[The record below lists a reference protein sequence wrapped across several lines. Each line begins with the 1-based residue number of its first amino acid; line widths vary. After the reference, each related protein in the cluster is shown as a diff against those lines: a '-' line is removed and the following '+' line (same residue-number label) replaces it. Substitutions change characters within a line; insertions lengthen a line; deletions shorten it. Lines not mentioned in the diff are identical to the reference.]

1 MKLKL
6 FNLSFLFNS
15 AMNRNCHLNMKCTLH
30 KDSFI
35 GSWAIYEKDKRDV
48 IHLQPHGAV
57 YKTIDINPTAYSEY
71 VGGWE
76 IMEKT
81 DEFYFNIKD
90 KNYYGKVINNT
101 LKING
106 TVCEGKKAPCYI
118 SNFTIVPLFEQFHN
132 ITIINNTDVDKFVY
146 LTQEN
151 VTGTWMIENTHTNQI
166 NIVELFNN
174 KTWTS
179 VYSNKDTLRGKWN
192 LYNDT
197 NKINT
202 NIVSNLFGRNIWLS
216 IVPKNFHCY
225 SENDIMFLGKITQ
238 LGKVDDRYQIP
249 ISSKINGSVVYCFEM
264 DPEISENFYMK
275 RWFKGY

>member
-1 MKLKL
+1 MRLKL
-6 FNLSFLFNS
+6 LNLSFLFGFMRQEKVN
-15 AMNRNCHLNMKCTLH
+15 LKMKCTLH

-35 GSWAIYEKDKRDV
+35 GSWAIYENEKRDV

-57 YKTIDINPTAYSEY
+57 YRTIDVNSISYSEY

-76 IMEKT
+76 KIEKT
-81 DEFYFNIKD
+81 DDFYFNIKD
-90 KNYYGKVINNT
+90 KNYYGKVINDT

-106 TVCEGKKAPCYI
+106 TICEGQKSPCYI

-132 ITIINNTDVDKFVY
+132 ITYINNTDTDDFVY

-151 VTGTWMIENTHTNQI
+151 VTGTWMIENTHTNQV
-166 NIVELFNN
+166 NIIELFDNN
-174 KTWTS
+174 TWRS
-179 VYSNKDTLRGKWN
+179 IYSNKDILRGKWN

-202 NIVSNLFGRNIWLS
+202 NIVSNLFGKNIWIS
-216 IVPKNFHCY
+216 IIPKKNYCY
-225 SENDIMFLGKITQ
+225 SDNDIMFLGKITQ
-238 LGKVDDRYQIP
+238 LGRVDDSCQIP

-275 RWFKGY
+275 RWFI

>member
-1 MKLKL
+1 MLLKL

-15 AMNRNCHLNMKCTLH
+15 MRNGKCDLKMKSTLH

-48 IHLQPHGAV
+48 IHLQPHGAI
-57 YKTIDINPTAYSEY
+57 YKTIDINPTSYSEY

-76 IMEKT
+76 KIEKT

-118 SNFTIVPLFEQFHN
+118 SNFTIIPLFEQFHN
-132 ITIINNTDVDKFVY
+132 ITFIDNPDNFVY

-151 VTGTWMIENTHTNQI
+151 VTGTWVIENTHTNQI
-166 NIVELFNN
+166 NIIELFNN
-174 KTWTS
+174 NTWTS
-179 VYSNKDTLRGKWN
+179 IYSNKDILRGKWN
-192 LYNDT
+192 LYNET
-197 NKINT
+197 NQINT
-202 NIVSNLFGRNIWLS
+202 NIVSNLFGKNIWIS
-216 IVPKNFHCY
+216 IIPKNFYCY
-225 SENDIMFLGKITQ
+225 SDNDIMFLGKITNLACTNDSFQ
-238 LGKVDDRYQIP
+238 LP

-264 DPEISENFYMK
+264 EPEISENFYMK
-275 RWFKGY
+275 RWFKH